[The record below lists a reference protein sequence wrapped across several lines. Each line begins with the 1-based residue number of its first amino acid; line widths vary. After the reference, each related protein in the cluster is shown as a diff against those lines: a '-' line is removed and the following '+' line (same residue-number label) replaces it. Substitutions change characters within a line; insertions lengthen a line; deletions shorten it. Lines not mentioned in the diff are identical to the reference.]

1 MLDGMDPSSAT
12 WTSLLMS
19 RVSRPTRTAP
29 SAPVIEVF
37 ERGDRAAV
45 AVYGEID
52 FDVAAALDD
61 ALRAALE
68 RSVSGLDLELESMTF
83 CDGAGLRVL
92 LRVRQTALEA
102 GKSVRLCSASPAV
115 VRLLCVTGTHGLFAD
130 TTGHIR
136 QHSCRG
142 ASS

>member
-1 MLDGMDPSSAT
+1 MVPSNAT

-19 RVSRPTRTAP
+19 ALARPTRTAP

-45 AVYGEID
+45 AVHGEID
-52 FDVAAALDD
+52 FDVAPAFDD

-68 RSVSGLDLELESMTF
+68 RSIAGLDLELDTMTF

-92 LRVRQTALEA
+92 LRVRRAALET
-102 GKSVRLCSASPAV
+102 GKTVRLRSASPPL
-115 VRLLCVTGTHGLFAD
+115 VRLLHVTRTHRLFAD
-130 TTGHIR
+130 LIGLESACPRPTGE
-136 QHSCRG
+136 
-142 ASS
+142 A